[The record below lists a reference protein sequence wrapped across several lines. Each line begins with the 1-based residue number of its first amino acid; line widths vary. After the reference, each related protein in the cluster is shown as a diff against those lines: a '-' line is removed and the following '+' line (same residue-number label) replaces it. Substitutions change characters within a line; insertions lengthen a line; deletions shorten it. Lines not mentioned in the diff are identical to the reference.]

1 MILAG
6 LLVACKEDV
15 IGQYPIDDSA
25 PAKVTNPQVEN
36 LPGRVRISYE
46 LPDETDLLYVK
57 AVYTKSDGTEGSV
70 KASVFNNQ
78 LEIVGFGRSKK
89 QTVKLVTVD
98 RSQNESDPVSVEIE
112 PLDGTVYSIAE
123 TMSMKE
129 TWGGIEMHWDNPQQD
144 GIFITVTCTNGE
156 GDSTAETYFSES
168 AVGDL
173 AVRGLEDIPYEFKI
187 EVRDLYEN
195 YSDARIETLTPWKE
209 IMVPLKEIKVLPLG
223 SAFNLNGYSK
233 GLNVLIDDV
242 CTTEE
247 YVYID
252 KTCADGY
259 YSFDLG
265 AEYVISRVRMWHR
278 YAYCYTLRNPK
289 HFQYWTTNNREYADD
304 PDNWEGWNLVYEGT
318 CIKPS
323 GNGST
328 VTADDKAFAAAGHEF
343 IMPEGTT
350 GRYFRVKL
358 IENWSGNNLG
368 FMLAEIHFWGKRI
381 DE

>member
-89 QTVKLVTVD
+89 QTVKLITVD

-129 TWGGIEMHWDNPQQD
+129 TWGGIEMHWDNPQKD
-144 GIFITVTCTNGE
+144 GIFITVTCTNAE
-156 GDSTAETYFSES
+156 GNSTAETYFSES

-173 AVRGLEDIPYEFKI
+173 AVRGLEDTPYEFKI
-187 EVRDLYEN
+187 EIRDLYEN
-195 YSDARIETLTPWKE
+195 YSDARVETLTPWKE
-209 IMVPLKEIKVLPLG
+209 IMVPLKEIKVLPLA
-223 SAFNLNGYSK
+223 SAFKLNGYSK

-252 KTCADGY
+252 KTCENGY

-278 YAYCYTLRNPK
+278 YKYCYTLRNPK
-289 HFQYWTTNNREYADD
+289 HFQYWTTNERAYADD
-304 PDNWEGWNLVYEGT
+304 PDNWEGWNMVFEGT

-328 VTADDKAFAAAGHEF
+328 VTADDQAFAAAGHEF

-368 FMLAEIHFWGKRI
+368 FMLAEIHFWGKKI